1 MSAKHINKLEYLI
14 LRTIKGLIMN
24 FQPLGDRVLVKVQE
38 VETKTASGIIIPD
51 NASQEKP
58 TVAEVVAIGEDVK
71 HVVVGDKIIYAKYAQ
86 SATVSIDGTEYLVME
101 TSEVLGKFKG
111 AK

>member
-1 MSAKHINKLEYLI
+1 
-14 LRTIKGLIMN
+14 MN
-24 FQPLGDRVLVKVQE
+24 FQPIGDRVLVKVQE

-58 TVAEVVAIGEDVK
+58 TIAEVIAIGKEVE
-71 HVVVGDKIIYAKYAQ
+71 HIAVGDKIIYAKYAKND
-86 SATVSIDGTEYLVME
+86 TVTLDGIDYLVME
-101 TSEVLGKFKG
+101 TSEILGKFEG

>member
-1 MSAKHINKLEYLI
+1 
-14 LRTIKGLIMN
+14 MN

-58 TVAEVVAIGEDVK
+58 TTAEVISIGSEVK
-71 HVVVGDKIIYAKYAQ
+71 DIEVGNQVMYSQYART
-86 SATVSIDGTEYLVME
+86 ATVTVEGIDYLVME
-101 TSEVLGKFKG
+101 TSEILGKFGETK
-111 AK
+111 